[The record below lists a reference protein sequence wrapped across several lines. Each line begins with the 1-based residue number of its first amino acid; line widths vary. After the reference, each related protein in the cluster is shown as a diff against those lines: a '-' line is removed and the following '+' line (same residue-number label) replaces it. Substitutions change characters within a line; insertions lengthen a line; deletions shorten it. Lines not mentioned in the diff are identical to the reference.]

1 MKDVLKNKLDTFAE
15 NRSIISK
22 GFVLQRDELST
33 AAALVFTNAGRRP
46 DIERIRECR
55 KMLQDRT
62 GLLSG
67 FQGMVELIL
76 ISKMSL
82 QANPENYIDDV
93 LAVYKQLRSNKL
105 VEYYEEIM
113 ASMTL
118 VESGRF
124 AEKDSV
130 IAKYKDI
137 ISRMKKEH
145 PFITDHSDFSFVML
159 LALNE
164 KDVDTIIAE
173 MEECFRYMRE
183 NFHAGKDSVQGI
195 SEVFTLYD
203 TDVKL
208 KCDKAIEI
216 YNLLKERGAKYG
228 KNHEF
233 ASLAILANIDADK
246 NALVEE
252 IVEASDYLKQ
262 KKGFGNWSIGSSERL
277 MFAAVATAGTYDTNI
292 NNLGNTAANTIAVIV
307 AEEIEMMMITTAMT
321 TNMMIMNTVNT

>member
-22 GFVLQRDELST
+22 GFLLQNDELST

-46 DIERIRECR
+46 DVERIKECR
-55 KMLQDRT
+55 KMVREKT
-62 GLLSG
+62 SFLSG

-93 LAVYKQLRSNKL
+93 LEVYNRLKSSKI
-105 VEYYEEIM
+105 VDYYEDIM

-124 AEKDSV
+124 AERESV

-137 ISRMKKEH
+137 IKRMKKEH
-145 PFITDHSDFSFVML
+145 PIITDHSDYSFVML

-164 KDVDTIIAE
+164 KNVDTIIAE
-173 MEECFRYMRE
+173 MEECFSYMRH
-183 NFHAGKDSVQGI
+183 NFTAGKDAVQGI

-203 TDVKL
+203 TDVKT

-228 KNHEF
+228 RNHEF
-233 ASLAILANIDADK
+233 ASLAILTNVDADT
-246 NALVEE
+246 NVLIEE
-252 IVEASDYLKQ
+252 IVEASEYLKQ
-262 KKGFGNWSIGSSERL
+262 KKGFGNWAIGSSERL
-277 MFAAVATAGTYDTNI
+277 MFAAVATAGTYDTEI
-292 NNLGNTAANTIAVIV
+292 NNLGNAAANTIAVIV
-307 AEEIEMMMITTAMT
+307 AEEIEMMMITAAMA
-321 TNMMIMNTVNT
+321 TNVTIMNSVNT